1 MKEVLNSLDIY
12 YLIPELK
19 EAIVDGFIAKIYHIP
34 EDTVILKIRSKGTYK
49 NLVINCRKY
58 LTITKFEFEKPRK
71 PSAFCMSLRKYLNR
85 SKITNV
91 TQIDFERIVRISFQK
106 GSKKYDMYIEL
117 IREGN
122 ILLVDSEG
130 KIISLLR
137 TRKLRDRTLAVG
149 EEYRLPPSFSKVT
162 PLSPPEDIEKAIK
175 GVKAADISRIVG
187 LGKVLTSEV
196 LKRLGISEENT
207 LDENAKDVVECII
220 SLLKERKSPRII
232 FENGNA
238 TDVVPFQFKIYEGK
252 REEVYETFTE
262 AIDRFFTFNLL
273 KVFEERK
280 VEKLKA
286 ELEKLTLLR
295 ARQEEHLKR
304 LLEKSSKCK
313 RRAELIYQNLHVL
326 TSLLN
331 EIQKSKGV
339 LDIEELQFKYPM
351 LKNVN
356 FKTKTVIV
364 ELNGES
370 IELPM
375 YEKPSLTANELYAKV
390 KKYREKAERL
400 RKVLDDFDAR
410 VETLKKGIKEIE
422 DKTSTWKPK
431 LVTTRKWYEKFRW
444 TKIEDF
450 MIVAGRDAYTNET
463 LIKKYCG
470 KHDIVLHA
478 DIHGSPFTL
487 IKCDKDRTIP
497 SNVLMEAALITACY
511 SKAWKEGFSAID
523 VYWVKPNQV
532 SKTPP
537 SGQYLPRGSFM
548 IRGKK
553 NYIRGVQLR
562 LCIGVKVENSF
573 YKFVIGSEE
582 NVSRNS
588 DIYFLLA
595 PGNIDKK
602 VVADKILSKC
612 REKLGFKIDKA
623 KLMELIPGSSR
634 ILKIGM
640 RSVHL
645 EHNSNT

>member
-34 EDTVILKIRSKGTYK
+34 EDTVILKVRSKGTYK

-91 TQIDFERIVRISFQK
+91 TQIDFERIVRISFQR

-162 PLSPPEDIEKAIK
+162 PLSPPKDIEKAIK

-220 SLLKERKSPRII
+220 SLLKERKSPRIV
-232 FENGNA
+232 FENGNVA
-238 TDVVPFQFKIYEGK
+238 DVVPFQFKIYEGK

-273 KVFEERK
+273 KVSEERK

-331 EIQKSKGV
+331 EIQESKGA

-364 ELNGES
+364 ELNGEN
-370 IELPM
+370 IELPIH
-375 YEKPSLTANELYAKV
+375 EKPSLTANELYAKV

-400 RKVLDDFDAR
+400 RKILDDFDAKI
-410 VETLKKGIKEIE
+410 ETLKKGIKEIE

-523 VYWVKPNQV
+523 VYWVKPDQV

-588 DIYFLLA
+588 DIYFLLV

-602 VVADKILSKC
+602 VIADKILSKC
-612 REKLGFKIDKA
+612 REKLGFRIDKT

-640 RSVHL
+640 RSAPPG
-645 EHNSNT
+645 T